1 MKNFVIALGIF
12 LVSAAVLGCGQ
23 QKAPTYQPAPV
34 STAKP
39 AETVA
44 VTSPSAPSAAAPK
57 IDVAV
62 QPAPVAPAP
71 AVAVAAPAATG
82 KEMVIADFNTGDK
95 PNNVGGDFGSWDKDP
110 NDPSQ
115 GTKMSFNPDEKYGKD
130 GFSLQLDYD
139 VDSPNPAYNGFWMKL
154 GDVDASYYNK
164 LVLYIKG
171 DEAKGYPQKLKV
183 ELKNANGEVGK
194 AYITQ
199 ISGTW
204 APVEV
209 PFSSFQGIKDF
220 SKMTEFTIVF
230 EDSVSRPK
238 AGTVY
243 IDNIGFARD

>member
-1 MKNFVIALGIF
+1 MKNYVIALGIF
-12 LVSAAVLGCGQ
+12 LVSATVLGCGQ
-23 QKAPTYQPAPV
+23 QKTPTTQPPAAPA
-34 STAKP
+34 
-39 AETVA
+39 
-44 VTSPSAPSAAAPK
+44 AAAPK

-71 AVAVAAPAATG
+71 AAVAPAPAPSAPAAVAG
-82 KEMVIADFNTGDK
+82 KEIIIADFNTGDK

-139 VDSPNPAYNGFWMKL
+139 VDSTNPAYNGFWMKL
-154 GDVDASYYNK
+154 GDVDASYYSK

>member
-1 MKNFVIALGIF
+1 MKNFIVALGIF
-12 LVSAAVLGCGQ
+12 LVSSAVIGCGQ
-23 QKAPTYQPAPV
+23 KV
-34 STAKP
+34 ES
-39 AETVA
+39 V
-44 VTSPSAPSAAAPK
+44 AAPK
-57 IDVAV
+57 TDVAV
-62 QPAPVAPAP
+62 QPAPVAPAG
-71 AVAVAAPAATG
+71 AVALPAAEPKPEVKNAG
-82 KEMVIADFNTGDK
+82 EIVVADFNTGGK
-95 PNNVGGDFGSWDKDP
+95 PNNIGGDFGSWDKDP

-115 GTKMSFNPDEKYGKD
+115 GTRMSFNPDEKYGKD

-154 GDVDASYYNK
+154 GDIDATYYSK

-171 DEAKGYPQKLKV
+171 DQAKGYPEKLKV
-183 ELKNANGEVGK
+183 DLKNAKGEVGK

-204 APVEV
+204 APVEIK
-209 PFSSFQGIKDF
+209 FSDFQGLKDF

-238 AGTVY
+238 AGAVY

>member
-1 MKNFVIALGIF
+1 MEGVVMKNFVITLGIF
-12 LVSAAVLGCGQ
+12 LVSAAVLGCSQ
-23 QKAPTYQPAPV
+23 QKTPPAQ
-34 STAKP
+34 
-39 AETVA
+39 
-44 VTSPSAPSAAAPK
+44 PSADISAAAPK

-62 QPAPVAPAP
+62 QPAPVSPAKPAETPAPSAPAP
-71 AVAVAAPAATG
+71 APAAAAPS

-154 GDVDASYYNK
+154 GDIDASYYNK

>member
-71 AVAVAAPAATG
+71 AVAAPAATG

-154 GDVDASYYNK
+154 NNLDASKYKN
-164 LVLYIKG
+164 LVLYVKG
-171 DEAKGYPQKLKV
+171 DPEKGFTPQFKIEIKNKSETGSYIVTGVTDSWQKISVPLKKV
-183 ELKNANGEVGK
+183 SGLSDLTSLTELV
-194 AYITQ
+194 
-199 ISGTW
+199 
-204 APVEV
+204 
-209 PFSSFQGIKDF
+209 
-220 SKMTEFTIVF
+220 IVF
-230 EDSVSRPK
+230 DDVNCTEKVGAVNVDDIYFEK
-238 AGTVY
+238 
-243 IDNIGFARD
+243 

>member
-23 QKAPTYQPAPV
+23 QKT
-34 STAKP
+34 
-39 AETVA
+39 
-44 VTSPSAPSAAAPK
+44 PSAQPSAEVSAAAPK

-62 QPAPVAPAP
+62 QPAPVSTAKPAETAVAPVAPAI
-71 AVAVAAPAATG
+71 A
-82 KEMVIADFNTGDK
+82 KEIVIADFNTGDK

-110 NDPSQ
+110 NDPTQ

-164 LVLYIKG
+164 FVLYIKG
-171 DEAKGYPQKLKV
+171 DEAKGYPQKLKI

>member
-1 MKNFVIALGIF
+1 MKSFVVALGI
-12 LVSAAVLGCGQ
+12 LAVSMTFIGCGQ
-23 QKAPTYQPAPV
+23 QKAPPAQ
-34 STAKP
+34 SSAG
-39 AETVA
+39 AEA
-44 VTSPSAPSAAAPK
+44 LPPAAAPK
-57 IDVAV
+57 IEVAV
-62 QPAPVAPAP
+62 QPAPVAPA
-71 AVAVAAPAATG
+71 AAPAGAEALPPATPPAA
-82 KEMVIADFNTGDK
+82 KEMVIADFNTGGK

-115 GTKMSFNPDEKYGKD
+115 GTRMSFNPDEKYGKD

-154 GDVDASYYNK
+154 GDIDATYYNK

-183 ELKNANGEVGK
+183 ELKNAKGEVGK
-194 AYITQ
+194 AYISQ

-204 APVEV
+204 APVEIK
-209 PFSSFQGIKDF
+209 FSDFQGIKDF

-243 IDNIGFARD
+243 IDSMGFARD

>member
-1 MKNFVIALGIF
+1 MRKSIIALGIF
-12 LVSAAVLGCGQ
+12 AVLVTFIGCGQ
-23 QKAPTYQPAPV
+23 QKTPPAQPSAGAEVLPSAAVAPAPL
-34 STAKP
+34 A
-39 AETVA
+39 AEA
-44 VTSPSAPSAAAPK
+44 AAAPK

-62 QPAPVAPAP
+62 QPAPVAPA
-71 AVAVAAPAATG
+71 VSAA
-82 KEMVIADFNTGDK
+82 KEMVIADFNTGGK

-115 GTKMSFNPDEKYGKD
+115 GTRMSFNPDEKYGKD

-154 GDVDASYYNK
+154 GDIDATYYNK

-183 ELKNANGEVGK
+183 ELKNAKGEAGK
-194 AYITQ
+194 AYISQ

-204 APVEV
+204 APVEIK
-209 PFSSFQGIKDF
+209 FSDFQGIKDF

-243 IDNIGFARD
+243 IDSMGFARD